1 MATNDA
7 PQPAAADPANEMR
20 GIGRMG
26 PMSGGYTP
34 IRTSVVPL
42 GVPVAEGVQTQ
53 PAVTRTAAGQAGSG
67 AEQELP
73 PNKRLE
79 FDTCPLS
86 VESPAIGASSARGA
100 DATDGDDSKLSANE
114 RRSGRER
121 SQGVEEEREGRGER
135 REGGGEERGGGGEAR
150 GARRRREDSEEPPSN
165 TEKRLRGFEVQPA
178 AATQAQDDNPGL
190 NPDLNTPLTTD
201 LNADAHCHLTALS
214 LSTAPLSPQYPPAPP
229 RRAATRIG
237 QLMLIRA
244 CHSEQLRRFSLGT
257 ALGLRTR
264 NGILTDLP
272 AIIVFVPR
280 KVHEQWLL
288 PSQMLPS
295 KLQGPD
301 GYECDVDIVEFSY
314 YGGHGAGGGP
324 TQQPQLISNEL
335 VERLRGSGSRIGPGS
350 QIASEEM
357 YGTLGAIVRSL
368 TEPRGLGFLTN
379 RHVAVDFDQPKQKM
393 FHPLPS
399 SLGPG
404 KYLGSVDRASSFASD
419 HLWYGVF
426 AGQSPET
433 FVRADGAF
441 IPFHEEFDVGLLT
454 TWLEGIGRIG
464 KPHEIR
470 LQDEIFSVAGQHVC
484 KVDSSSG
491 GQQLGFNTRSMV
503 DGVCSGVTQQD
514 ALPHSP
520 ISPIPCNPWQVG
532 SSSGLTRGTVMA
544 YAVEYNDDKGN
555 TLFTD
560 LLVVGEDG
568 LPFDVEGDSGS
579 LILIM
584 CMLPRMLPRMLQG
597 MRAHML
603 PCMLPCMPPCMLLR
617 MLQQRM
623 LQQRMLLLPRMLQAN
638 RGRLKLRQGNVREN
652 WTSGVDLHRLLAL
665 LDLEMVTTDEELQA
679 VKAFWEHSPRHSLIY
694 RVAHPHARSKE

>member
-1 MATNDA
+1 MT
-7 PQPAAADPANEMR
+7 
-20 GIGRMG
+20 
-26 PMSGGYTP
+26 
-34 IRTSVVPL
+34 
-42 GVPVAEGVQTQ
+42 
-53 PAVTRTAAGQAGSG
+53 AGQAAASG
-67 AEQELP
+67 AEQELT
-73 PNKRLE
+73 PNKRLGFE
-79 FDTCPLS
+79 NSPPF
-86 VESPAIGASSARGA
+86 VERTAVGAYAAGGTDASGGAGA
-100 DATDGDDSKLSANE
+100 DTSAQKE
-114 RRSGRER
+114 RAGREGGEGGAEGR
-121 SQGVEEEREGRGER
+121 EGGGMRREGGSEEREGR
-135 REGGGEERGGGGEAR
+135 GEAR

-165 TEKRLRGFEVQPA
+165 TEKRLRGFEAQAVT
-178 AATQAQDDNPGL
+178 ATQAEDINPDL
-190 NPDLNTPLTTD
+190 NPDLNRPLTTD
-201 LNADAHCHLTALS
+201 LHVDAHRHLTALS

-229 RRAATRIG
+229 RRAATRVG

-314 YGGHGAGGGP
+314 YGGHGGGGGP

-484 KVDSSSG
+484 KV
-491 GQQLGFNTRSMV
+491 
-503 DGVCSGVTQQD
+503 
-514 ALPHSP
+514 
-520 ISPIPCNPWQVG
+520 G
-532 SSSGLTRGTVMA
+532 SSSGLTRGMVMA

-568 LPFDVEGDSGS
+568 MPFDVEGDSGS
-579 LILIM
+579 LILM
-584 CMLPRMLPRMLQG
+584 HAPPMLVPVG
-597 MRAHML
+597 MIWGGT
-603 PCMLPCMPPCMLLR
+603 
-617 MLQQRM
+617 
-623 LQQRMLLLPRMLQAN
+623 AN
-638 RGRLKLRQGNVREN
+638 RGRLKLRQGNGREN
-652 WTSGVDLHRLLAL
+652 WTSGVDLHRLLTL
-665 LDLEMVTTDEELQA
+665 LDLEMVTTDEELQEYA
-679 VKAFWEHSPRHSLIY
+679 SAQAQAAKARDASRASSDQGKMP
-694 RVAHPHARSKE
+694 

>member
-1 MATNDA
+1 
-7 PQPAAADPANEMR
+7 
-20 GIGRMG
+20 
-26 PMSGGYTP
+26 
-34 IRTSVVPL
+34 
-42 GVPVAEGVQTQ
+42 
-53 PAVTRTAAGQAGSG
+53 
-67 AEQELP
+67 
-73 PNKRLE
+73 
-79 FDTCPLS
+79 
-86 VESPAIGASSARGA
+86 
-100 DATDGDDSKLSANE
+100 
-114 RRSGRER
+114 
-121 SQGVEEEREGRGER
+121 
-135 REGGGEERGGGGEAR
+135 
-150 GARRRREDSEEPPSN
+150 
-165 TEKRLRGFEVQPA
+165 
-178 AATQAQDDNPGL
+178 
-190 NPDLNTPLTTD
+190 
-201 LNADAHCHLTALS
+201 
-214 LSTAPLSPQYPPAPP
+214 
-229 RRAATRIG
+229 
-237 QLMLIRA
+237 MLIRA

-484 KVDSSSG
+484 KV
-491 GQQLGFNTRSMV
+491 
-503 DGVCSGVTQQD
+503 
-514 ALPHSP
+514 
-520 ISPIPCNPWQVG
+520 G

-568 LPFDVEGDSGS
+568 LPFDR
-579 LILIM
+579 M

-603 PCMLPCMPPCMLLR
+603 PCMLPCMPPCMLL
-617 MLQQRM
+617 RM

-665 LDLEMVTTDEELQA
+665 LDLEMVTTDEELQG
-679 VKAFWEHSPRHSLIY
+679 VYEVTSGSTQKYPDEESQGGYEVHGPPRVS
-694 RVAHPHARSKE
+694 HAAGS